1 MKSRSRHRIVMNK
14 TSTRAICYLVIQ
26 WMCLSFK
33 KYLMIKSTLH
43 IHADTRRA
51 YNFSRFF
58 LFTIHV
64 PDTGS
69 RLAEVCWTLEKILC
83 TYSRWYLVSFYILFK
98 CVDTY
103 LVLTYLS
110 EKLMCNYWLGI
121 DIWYCHLVCLV
132 NLYWSKLDQ
141 QFLVQVI
148 WFVDLS

>member
-33 KYLMIKSTLH
+33 KYLMMKSTLH

-98 CVDTY
+98 CFNTY
-103 LVLTYLS
+103 LPIGKVDVQLLTWYRYLI
-110 EKLMCNYWLGI
+110 LPFG
-121 DIWYCHLVCLV
+121 
-132 NLYWSKLDQ
+132 
-141 QFLVQVI
+141 
-148 WFVDLS
+148 LSCKSLLK